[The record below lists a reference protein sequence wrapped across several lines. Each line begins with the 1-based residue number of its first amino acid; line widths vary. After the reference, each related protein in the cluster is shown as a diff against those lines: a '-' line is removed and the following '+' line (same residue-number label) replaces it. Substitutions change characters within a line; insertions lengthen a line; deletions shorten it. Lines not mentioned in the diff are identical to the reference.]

1 MIGGKFKS
9 VFQTSYG
16 EFMDNE
22 NKLTVS
28 EPRNLKG
35 RLTALFQNMFEVLAV
50 LTVII
55 IARTKPSYVSFSI
68 SIVTYLSLIPTLM
81 GNKRRIS
88 LGMIFSIVNLAIT
101 GLAIVAKIKYA
112 PRKEIIDKWSKNIK
126 SNDICQGVAND

>member
-1 MIGGKFKS
+1 
-9 VFQTSYG
+9 
-16 EFMDNE
+16 MDNE

-88 LGMIFSIVNLAIT
+88 LGMIFSIVNLAII

-112 PRKEIIDKWSKNIK
+112 PRKESIDKWSKNIK
-126 SNDICQGVAND
+126 SNDIC